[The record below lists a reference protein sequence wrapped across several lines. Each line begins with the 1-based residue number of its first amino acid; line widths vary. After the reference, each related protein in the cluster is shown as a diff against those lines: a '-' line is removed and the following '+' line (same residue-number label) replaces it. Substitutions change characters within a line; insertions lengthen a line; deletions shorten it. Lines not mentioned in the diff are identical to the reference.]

1 MGRATRLAGGL
12 LFALFVSVLVVRPL
26 VSSPAVAAGLG
37 GPVALAL
44 LPLVAVSLLVVVL
57 RLRSGDPGAESGRSP
72 GDEREGGFWDARTA
86 DDDPPSGGS
95 GRTDEPTTPGPAVL
109 GGQGGSRDRG
119 FDIEDEPPDAQLGEH
134 LEHLRAELDDD
145 LAEDLH
151 TLEAVATE
159 TDDDREVPARCP
171 QEHCDAVWSG
181 RTVLG
186 VGADRY
192 ERLDDSRVQCL
203 ACETVTRL
211 DCHDD

>member
-1 MGRATRLAGGL
+1 MGRATRLAGGS
-12 LFALFVSVLVVRPL
+12 LFALFVSALVVRPL

-37 GPVALAL
+37 SPVALAL

-72 GDEREGGFWDARTA
+72 VDEREGGLWDARTVG
-86 DDDPPSGGS
+86 DDPPSGGA
-95 GRTDEPTTPGPAVL
+95 GRTDEPAVP
-109 GGQGGSRDRG
+109 GGQTGSRDRG
-119 FDIEDEPPDAQLGEH
+119 VDIEDEPPDARLGEH
-134 LEHLRAELDDD
+134 LTHLRAALDDD

-151 TLEAVATE
+151 TLEAVAAE
-159 TDDDREVPARCP
+159 TDDGRDVPARCP
-171 QEHCDAVWSG
+171 QQHCDAVWSG

-186 VGADRY
+186 VGAGRY

-211 DCHDD
+211 DGHDD